1 MNHFVSKVEYIVKRS
16 RTQEFPNWRLRKPG
30 VATGT
35 GPQVDFSI
43 MDLLIHKFDGY
54 ELIDSGG
61 ERKLE
66 RFGDVVVDRPCPQA
80 IWPAGDAA
88 GWKQAGAAFQ
98 RGEGG
103 TGDWE
108 RLGGDFSESWV
119 ARWNDLAFLIRP
131 TGFGNVGLFPEHTGH
146 WGWMADLIS
155 ANGGGR
161 VLNLF
166 AYTGG
171 ASMACARAGAE
182 VTHVDSA
189 KPVNGWARENAKRS
203 GIADGS
209 VRYLADDALK
219 FTGRE
224 IRRERKY
231 EGIILDPPTFGRG
244 PKGEVWKIER
254 DFHNLV
260 TDCVKLLAD
269 DPLFVLATSHSP
281 GVTPSVLRALL
292 SPLDGCVESGE
303 MLLKGG
309 GHALAAGV
317 YARWTP

>member
-1 MNHFVSKVEYIVKRS
+1 
-16 RTQEFPNWRLRKPG
+16 
-30 VATGT
+30 
-35 GPQVDFSI
+35 
-43 MDLLIHKFDGY
+43 MDLLIHPFDGY
-54 ELIDSGG
+54 ELLDCGG

-80 IWPAGDAA
+80 IWSADDSIK
-88 GWKQAGAAFQ
+88 WKQAGAVFQ
-98 RGEGG
+98 RSEGG

-108 RLGGDFSESWV
+108 RFGNGFYESWS
-119 ARWNDLAFLIRP
+119 ARWNDLSFLIRL

-189 KPVNGWARENAKRS
+189 RSVNGWAMENAKRS
-203 GIADGS
+203 GIPDDS
-209 VRYLADDALK
+209 VRYLEDDVLK

-260 TDCVKLLAD
+260 RDCTELLAD
-269 DPLFVLATSHSP
+269 DPLFVLLTSHSP

-292 SPLDGCVESGE
+292 SSLNGNVESGE
-303 MLLKGG
+303 MLLHGG
-309 GHALAAGV
+309 GHALAAGGYV
-317 YARWTP
+317 RWTPFRPDHG

>member
-1 MNHFVSKVEYIVKRS
+1 MNVH
-16 RTQEFPNWRLRKPG
+16 LRKHG
-30 VATGT
+30 VATESE
-35 GPQVDFSI
+35 PQVDFSI
-43 MDLLIHKFDGY
+43 MDLLINKFDGY
-54 ELIDSGG
+54 ELLDSGG

-66 RFGDVVVDRPCPQA
+66 RFGEVVVDRPCPQA
-80 IWPAGDAA
+80 IWPADDAIK
-88 GWKQAGAAFQ
+88 WKQAGAAFQ

-103 TGDWE
+103 TGDWD
-108 RLGGDFSESWV
+108 RFGRCFSESWV
-119 ARWNDLAFLIRP
+119 AKWNDLVFLIRL
-131 TGFGNVGLFPEHTGH
+131 TGFGNMGLFPEHTGH

-182 VTHVDSA
+182 VIHVDSA
-189 KPVNGWARENAKRS
+189 KSVNGWARENANRS
-203 GIADGS
+203 GIEDGT

-260 TDCVKLLAD
+260 RDCSELLSD
-269 DPLFVLATSHSP
+269 DPLFVLLTSHSP

-292 SPLDGCVESGE
+292 SPLDGHVESGE
-303 MLLKGG
+303 MLLQGG

-317 YARWTP
+317 YARWTPMPDQG